1 MIGQNQSQ
9 PALFQMIDIESLV
22 PADHRLR
29 QIDAA
34 LDLSFVREAL
44 AECYTPGV
52 GRPSVDPELV
62 LRMMILGVLYDLSDR
77 KLCDEVGM
85 HAGFRWFCR
94 LDFHDSVPDHSTLS
108 RLRNERWAPGDVFT
122 RVFDEVLKSCVSA
135 GIVSGRHVSVDGTL
149 IRANASMRSMERND
163 EAVDNDEAQGLDY
176 PVESDEVQDNEEAV
190 DDEAQAND
198 EPPEEPPTREP
209 QPEGVWQGHGQTY
222 SNKTHT
228 SRTDP
233 DARLYSKGKGKSASL
248 SYIVHDL
255 IDTKSRVV
263 LGRRAS
269 IATGTAERDVALEL
283 LAEHE
288 ARRHILGLDQA
299 VEVLTGDK
307 GYGASSFVADV
318 IDLGITPHVPLLSGS
333 EVEDLPT
340 WQKRTFDMA
349 RYRKRRALRKEAEAR
364 NKVRLASRGHPY
376 VVSRKLRTRS
386 EHIFAEAKNEH
397 GLGRARHRS
406 LSRVDRQSLLVATV
420 QNLKRVSQAL
430 RRQAQG
436 AAASGLRYFDTL
448 SHALSRAIIEWSS
461 KWPANSRNEHHFRLI
476 AVYAAKTVD
485 RGVKT
490 LDCSTAF

>member
-1 MIGQNQSQ
+1 MIGQNKSQ

-34 LDLSFVREAL
+34 LDLSFVRESL

-77 KLCDEVGM
+77 QLCDEVGM

-108 RLRNERWAPGDVFT
+108 RLRNERWVGSEVFT
-122 RVFDEVLKSCVSA
+122 RLFDEVLKSCVSA
-135 GIVSGRHVSVDGTL
+135 GIVSGRHVSVDGTQ

-163 EAVDNDEAQGLDY
+163 EAVDVDERQGPDYPLESDEAQD
-176 PVESDEVQDNEEAV
+176 
-190 DDEAQAND
+190 DDEPA
-198 EPPEEPPTREP
+198 EGPPTREP
-209 QPEGVWQGHGQTY
+209 QPEGVWQGHGKTY

-233 DARLYSKGKGKSASL
+233 DARLYSKGEGKGASL

-420 QNLKRVSQAL
+420 QNLKRLSQAL

-436 AAASGLRYFDTL
+436 AAASGLRHFDTL
-448 SHALSRAIIEWSS
+448 SHALSRAIIHWGS
-461 KWPANSRNEHHFRLI
+461 KWPANSRNGRHFRLV
-476 AVYAAKTVD
+476 AAYAAKTVG

-490 LDCSTAF
+490 LNCSTAF

>member
-1 MIGQNQSQ
+1 MIGQNKSQ

-34 LDLSFVREAL
+34 LDLSFVRESL

-62 LRMMILGVLYDLSDR
+62 LRMMILGVLYNFSDR
-77 KLCDEVGM
+77 RLCEEVSM

-94 LDFHDSVPDHSTLS
+94 LDFHDPVPDHSTLS
-108 RLRNERWAPGDVFT
+108 RLRNERWVGSDVFT
-122 RVFDEVLKSCVSA
+122 RLFDEVLKSCVSA
-135 GIVSGRHVSVDGTL
+135 GIVSGRHVSVDGTQ

-163 EAVDNDEAQGLDY
+163 EALDNEEAVDVDERQGPDY
-176 PVESDEVQDNEEAV
+176 PVESDEAQD
-190 DDEAQAND
+190 DDEPA
-198 EPPEEPPTREP
+198 EGPPTREP

-233 DARLYSKGKGKSASL
+233 DARLYSKGKGKGASL

-420 QNLKRVSQAL
+420 QNLKRLSQAL

-436 AAASGLRYFDTL
+436 AAASGLRHFDTL
-448 SHALSRAIIEWSS
+448 SHALSRAINGWSS
-461 KWPANSRNEHHFRLI
+461 KWPANSRNERRFRL
-476 AVYAAKTVD
+476 VAAHASKTAD